1 MEFSLSAITLG
12 EGLFCWR
19 NDNTF
24 CCAKKDVK
32 KICYKN
38 GKKEKSGYPVKIAS
52 QVVLFCSWDALVAC
66 VRGLIN

>member
-12 EGLFCWR
+12 EGLFCSR

-32 KICYKN
+32 KFVTRMGKRKN
-38 GKKEKSGYPVKIAS
+38 LCI
-52 QVVLFCSWDALVAC
+52 L
-66 VRGLIN
+66 